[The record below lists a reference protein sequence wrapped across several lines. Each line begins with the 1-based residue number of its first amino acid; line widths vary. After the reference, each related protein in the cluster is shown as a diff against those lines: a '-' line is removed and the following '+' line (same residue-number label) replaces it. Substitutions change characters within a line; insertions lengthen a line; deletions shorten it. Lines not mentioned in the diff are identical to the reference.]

1 MFLSNLCRDITDIQ
15 TLPSIQNHNR
25 NVLPTQPP
33 SIQPTTTTTTTTNI
47 HSTHGNPNDNNNHH
61 LPTHLLQQQQQQHF
75 RDTLNSNNRLPSN
88 ESPPN
93 VVDHPTTH
101 NSNDSIS
108 TSSSSS
114 SSTTSSSFHSHP
126 VKQSH
131 ERQSPVVHTYQQQ
144 QQQQQQQFPHHSQQQ
159 VPHFNSSP
167 QFHRAMQHKTHRD
180 EEAEYK
186 EQCWR
191 EILSYPSNCL
201 ERNMVINHLRADLVQ
216 QLQHRIQHDT
226 RVIQEYKKRNNVL
239 TSTDHSNKSNH
250 DEDKN
255 HESSLQTPS
264 LNDYIVAKRSLML
277 FRNYLP
283 QLVAVILKSPPP
295 LNVGRET
302 MTTVFQEEE
311 TMVMQTSSSITTTT
325 SVNPISQLRHIVLSQ
340 CVHDASIGIELCWLL
355 EAEVGRAWKTLFE
368 HRQKQNGRRLIIV
381 MPADKAMVLAKIGM
395 EKREAFDLL
404 QDVEQATAF
413 GYTESFMTMDD
424 NHPLPEPSPIFEMEQ
439 HPASPLPS
447 SLSVRRCS
455 HFGDTMHFIDRLSKI
470 SSDLRMIPA
479 QYRYN
484 VLHDNL
490 HELNRRLR
498 RRMVS
503 RGDIS
508 LDVDDHRSP
517 YDWPHIEDM
526 SIDLI
531 SYSVHLPLIP
541 QVREWCDGDTNNP
554 NGNGRLNIPPHQQ
567 IPNTEVVR
575 VLNIVVHEAKLLSS
589 RERCPF
595 LIHVEVADSGLEG
608 NDARLYTTGI
618 SDIGSTIRE
627 ALGMMSATSK
637 KASSSSS
644 SSSSSSATTFDQNQ
658 MTSNTPPN
666 FVPYNIPEELVPT
679 SPKPTTGT
687 TTNNTATGT
696 SDGLAI
702 NHFSDEQT
710 EHNAYL
716 RGGSQNESPYFHD
729 VYSGEFM
736 IDPFDLVRQ
745 QEYEQLH
752 HHLHSQ
758 RSFESISSMIPHAVQ
773 KVSVGSELLDNVF
786 GKEWRNKC
794 REIRDASPYGH
805 VKGWRL
811 ASFIMKAGE
820 DIRRESFVMQIISK
834 LQAWFMEDIPE
845 VDRPF
850 MRPYTIMCVG
860 GDAGLLECLSDAKSV
875 DEVKKR
881 TDGFTTLRD
890 YFERAYGPPRRP
902 AFIPRSEM
910 HNEYDKRNVVHP
922 FGIPKTANLNVG
934 PISFETAQDNFLR
947 SLVGYSLV
955 CYILQIKDRHNANI
969 LLDRLGHI
977 MHIDF
982 GYVLGDTPK
991 MGKVPI
997 FSERAPFK
1005 LSNDF
1010 WDVLGGWNIAAGGL
1024 GVKFCKMFELAFQC
1038 ASSHADE
1045 IAALTEAA
1053 VLALHSNPRHA
1064 RSLANGVRSR
1074 LRMRGAPASREQK
1087 LFIMELVNAALTSW
1101 GTSTYDWLQRNM
1113 NGYQ

>member
-1 MFLSNLCRDITDIQ
+1 MIDISRFVLRWMFLSNLCRDISDIQ
-15 TLPSIQNHNR
+15 TLPALHVVPS
-25 NVLPTQPP
+25 QPP
-33 SIQPTTTTTTTTNI
+33 SIQPSNIYGYPNNENYYHPQSQQTYHTEPQTNVL
-47 HSTHGNPNDNNNHH
+47 T
-61 LPTHLLQQQQQQHF
+61 
-75 RDTLNSNNRLPSN
+75 N
-88 ESPPN
+88 ELHPN
-93 VVDHPTTH
+93 VVDNPTTH
-101 NSNDSIS
+101 NTEGIIQASSPYHSNL
-108 TSSSSS
+108 TQ
-114 SSTTSSSFHSHP
+114 
-126 VKQSH
+126 QSH
-131 ERQSPVVHTYQQQ
+131 ERQSLLHQQNNHQ
-144 QQQQQQQFPHHSQQQ
+144 HQMQYATCSPSVEHSK
-159 VPHFNSSP
+159 F
-167 QFHRAMQHKTHRD
+167 HKTQRN
-180 EEAEYK
+180 EEAHYK

-191 EILSYPSNCL
+191 GILSYPPNCV
-201 ERNMVINHLRADLVQ
+201 ERNTVINNLRADLVQ

-226 RVIQEYKKRNNVL
+226 QIVQQYKRNVNSI
-239 TSTDHSNKSNH
+239 TSDQTTNDGDKDIRN
-250 DEDKN
+250 DENLLAENAKN
-255 HESSLQTPS
+255 ESSQSPT
-264 LNDYIVAKRSLML
+264 LNEYITAKRSLLL
-277 FRNYLP
+277 FRSYLP
-283 QLVAVILKSPPP
+283 QLVSVILKSPPP
-295 LNVGRET
+295 LTIGS
-302 MTTVFQEEE
+302 TTTSTTTTIVQEE
-311 TMVMQTSSSITTTT
+311 TMMLS
-325 SVNPISQLRHIVLSQ
+325 SVNPIQQLRHILLTQ

-368 HRQKQNGRRLIIV
+368 HRQKPSGRRLIIV
-381 MPADKAMVLAKIGM
+381 MPADKAIVLAKIGM

-404 QDVEQATAF
+404 QDAEQATAF
-413 GYTESFMTMDD
+413 GYTESSMNLEHNIQSESSSIT
-424 NHPLPEPSPIFEMEQ
+424 EMGL
-439 HPASPLPS
+439 HHTTRLPS

-470 SSDLRMIPA
+470 SSDLRMVPA

-484 VLHDNL
+484 ALQDNL

-508 LDVDDHRSP
+508 LDVDDNRSP

-526 SIDLI
+526 SVDMIAH
-531 SYSVHLPLIP
+531 SVHLPLVP
-541 QVREWCDGDTNNP
+541 QIREWCDGEVHDQNDKNKENTLSN
-554 NGNGRLNIPPHQQ
+554 QQ
-567 IPNTEVVR
+567 IPKTEVVR

-608 NDARLYTTGI
+608 NDARLYTTGL
-618 SDIGSTIRE
+618 SDIGSTIGE
-627 ALGMMSATSK
+627 ALGMMRTTSNAAT
-637 KASSSSS
+637 
-644 SSSSSSATTFDQNQ
+644 SATTVMHGQVQ
-658 MTSNTPPN
+658 TSSRTPPN
-666 FVPYNIPEELVPT
+666 VVPYSIPDELLPRMSTPIPTNVGITTNQLSDEIPEY
-679 SPKPTTGT
+679 
-687 TTNNTATGT
+687 
-696 SDGLAI
+696 
-702 NHFSDEQT
+702 
-710 EHNAYL
+710 NAFL
-716 RGGSQNESPYFHD
+716 RGGSQNESPYYD
-729 VYSGEFM
+729 VVSGEYM

-745 QEYEQLH
+745 QDYEQLH
-752 HHLHSQ
+752 YHLHSQ
-758 RSFESISSMIPHAVQ
+758 RSFDRMSSMMPQAMHEI
-773 KVSVGSELLDNVF
+773 SVGCELLDNVF
-786 GKEWRNKC
+786 GREWRDKC
-794 REIRDASPYGH
+794 KEIRDASPYGH

-834 LQAWFMEDIPE
+834 LQSWFMEEIPE
-845 VDRPF
+845 ADRPF

-902 AFIPRSEM
+902 AFIPPSGMRQQYN
-910 HNEYDKRNVVHP
+910 HRNGQHP
-922 FGIPKTANLNVG
+922 FGLPKTANTSG
-934 PISFETAQDNFLR
+934 GRISFETAQDNFLR

-1005 LSNDF
+1005 LSSDF
-1010 WDVLGGWNIAAGGL
+1010 WDVLGGWNIGAGGL

-1053 VLALHSNPRHA
+1053 VLSLHSNPRHA